1 MRFGIYEQAA
11 FGKQR
16 LRLGESLQP
25 CCGQVLVDCAAQGK
39 RGEPVQQVATN
50 QARTLYEGAEA
61 LRLAHRGRH
70 GMDHQYPLRVLLGA
84 SRVPSDQQQPTLIV
98 EAEQERVD
106 ALRQQ
111 LARSHGSSPVLISQS
126 VLGANPDTELTWFH
140 YNDSRMNG
148 VLPPE
153 RWQVMYPNIQLDH
166 QETHRAQTLAQVLSE
181 WPDACAGERGIH
193 LTISQG
199 DPIEVISGAGE
210 WLQRIH
216 RIKLDGPHAEMLWL
230 ETFNKLL
237 QEHGFRLDKKVALS
251 WDLDPFTAK
260 LIGKQ
265 ADMDA
270 LQQQLRRDLQ
280 LSQER
285 EKELSAA
292 LHHVFPYPTY
302 RIKRPDLASF
312 QNQELV
318 NHFAFYGIREGVDLQ
333 FESAYKEMQELRAQ
347 QAECAAKLQL
357 LENKARQTAQQL
369 ELLKELFTRLMVTP

>member
-1 MRFGIYEQAA
+1 M
-11 FGKQR
+11 
-16 LRLGESLQP
+16 
-25 CCGQVLVDCAAQGK
+25 LVDCAAEDK

-50 QARTLYEGAEA
+50 EAQSLYEGAEA

-70 GMDHQYPLRVLLGA
+70 GMDHQYPLRVLVGA

-98 EAEQERVD
+98 EAEQERFD
-106 ALRQQ
+106 ALRRQ
-111 LARSHGSSPVLISQS
+111 LARAHSSSSVQISQS

-140 YNDSRMNG
+140 YNDPRMNG

-153 RWQVMYPNIQLDH
+153 RWQVVYPNIQLDH

-181 WPDACAGERGIH
+181 WPDACAGEQGIH

-199 DPIEVISGAGE
+199 DPIEVISGTGE

-230 ETFNKLL
+230 DRFDRWL
-237 QEHGFRLDKKVALS
+237 QEHAFRLDHKVALS
-251 WDLDPFTAK
+251 WNLDPFTAQ
-260 LIGKQ
+260 LIRKQ
-265 ADMDA
+265 TDMDA
-270 LQQQLRRDLQ
+270 LQQKLRRDLQ

-285 EKELSAA
+285 EKELSTA

-333 FESAYKEMQELRAQ
+333 FASAYKELQELKAEH
-347 QAECAAKLQL
+347 AECAGKLQL
-357 LENKARQTAQQL
+357 LENKTRQTGQQL